1 MSHIQV
7 ILAEPYRTDA
17 ANNSFEDA
25 TCIRQAQQR
34 SAFRGPIF
42 AECKYMVKEGV
53 LTVSV
58 PEAVYHYP
66 LHTIVRI
73 KEIK

>member
-1 MSHIQV
+1 MPQIQV

-17 ANNSFEDA
+17 ANNSFKDA

-34 SAFRGPIF
+34 AAFRGPEF
-42 AECKYMVKEGV
+42 SDCKYMVKEGV

-58 PEAVYHYP
+58 AEAVYHYP

>member
-1 MSHIQV
+1 MSQIQV
-7 ILAEPYRTDA
+7 ILAEPFRTDA
-17 ANNSFEDA
+17 ANASFLDA
-25 TCIRQAQQR
+25 TCIRQSAQR
-34 SAFRGPIF
+34 AAFRGPTF
-42 AECKYMVKEGV
+42 NECKYMVKEGV

-58 PEAVYHYP
+58 SEAVYHYP